1 MGWKELFAD
10 HGVAG
15 YERTK
20 VDNNSSVWKSKYSKG
35 WSSTSSWT
43 SKIPGFSGFSYTE
56 NSTKKDN
63 TIDALVAALPVLCNS
78 IGLFEPNMKI
88 QWADRDVNNFHVGT
102 NVVLLS
108 PDLIVNNIKDSS
120 KISQAYDALIGDAI
134 MAGHFSSRVRSME
147 NANDYKDIVLMVSGS
162 NDANSQSQQCEYIFS
177 SKSLKVSGNSAWNR
191 RGKKTRHSLTF
202 NVPFKSKFGRLF
214 KFTLPYTLNQSAM
227 QMALACEQKLAEKNV
242 CEKYKGANSYIFASR
257 QISSTDEVR
266 NFLRTSIAKVRPFS
280 VEERTANQN
289 YRNTPHGFSEM
300 IASVI
305 IWNIINPDDKIY
317 GPKYSSAIINM
328 VEKNLLPSTSD
339 LPDIVLAKCVYIL
352 NFIKEIVEDNPESYE
367 DEGQGEDD
375 EQGQEEGQDEG
386 QGQGE
391 GEDDENGEDEG
402 EEGEGEGEDEGQG
415 EGEGEGEGEGQ
426 GQGDLSQYCEV
437 GRCQGEE
444 ESDEEGQGEGEYRGQ
459 EEGEGDDESRSSY
472 SHDDFDNSKAW
483 NGNVRNVKMPLQ
495 LKDALEDIK
504 TNKVSLDGNSVHGA
518 LAKYKNGILSSSFRI
533 RVSEIKTDLH
543 SEQTPAFSK
552 PLDIS
557 DTRSIRLLQ
566 FNKADSSRPVK
577 IIDYGK
583 IDSKMAYAKVE
594 SNYRRFIDSI
604 RERLKV
610 RSMGYKAE
618 EHCKSSGNLDEGN
631 VWQLYDT
638 NYDQIF
644 YSESQPKILDKAH
657 ISVLI
662 DASGSMSDNL
672 RIEMVRDMGVILSS
686 ALSEI
691 WGVEFK
697 LYGHCH
703 GAIYDVN
710 NGDFN
715 TTKDIMLL
723 SPDGGTDEGGA
734 IQYVLRDSYKHKIA
748 NYDCNSEKI
757 NHYLIAIG
765 DGQSNVLEIQSA
777 VKIADEIGIKFCHI
791 GVDNA
796 YTEDYGNKCYGSGK
810 FAILPKE
817 SVIQSMVT
825 IVTRILS

>member
-1 MGWKELFAD
+1 M
-10 HGVAG
+10 
-15 YERTK
+15 
-20 VDNNSSVWKSKYSKG
+20 
-35 WSSTSSWT
+35 
-43 SKIPGFSGFSYTE
+43 
-56 NSTKKDN
+56 
-63 TIDALVAALPVLCNS
+63 
-78 IGLFEPNMKI
+78 
-88 QWADRDVNNFHVGT
+88 
-102 NVVLLS
+102 
-108 PDLIVNNIKDSS
+108 
-120 KISQAYDALIGDAI
+120 
-134 MAGHFSSRVRSME
+134 
-147 NANDYKDIVLMVSGS
+147 
-162 NDANSQSQQCEYIFS
+162 
-177 SKSLKVSGNSAWNR
+177 
-191 RGKKTRHSLTF
+191 
-202 NVPFKSKFGRLF
+202 
-214 KFTLPYTLNQSAM
+214 
-227 QMALACEQKLAEKNV
+227 
-242 CEKYKGANSYIFASR
+242 
-257 QISSTDEVR
+257 
-266 NFLRTSIAKVRPFS
+266 
-280 VEERTANQN
+280 
-289 YRNTPHGFSEM
+289 
-300 IASVI
+300 
-305 IWNIINPDDKIY
+305 
-317 GPKYSSAIINM
+317 
-328 VEKNLLPSTSD
+328 
-339 LPDIVLAKCVYIL
+339 
-352 NFIKEIVEDNPESYE
+352 
-367 DEGQGEDD
+367 
-375 EQGQEEGQDEG
+375 
-386 QGQGE
+386 
-391 GEDDENGEDEG
+391 
-402 EEGEGEGEDEGQG
+402 
-415 EGEGEGEGEGQ
+415 
-426 GQGDLSQYCEV
+426 
-437 GRCQGEE
+437 
-444 ESDEEGQGEGEYRGQ
+444 
-459 EEGEGDDESRSSY
+459 
-472 SHDDFDNSKAW
+472 
-483 NGNVRNVKMPLQ
+483 KMPLQ

-504 TNKVSLDGNSVHGA
+504 ANKISLDGNSVHGA

-577 IIDYGK
+577 ILDYGR

-644 YSESQPKILDKAH
+644 YSESQPKILEKAH

-703 GAIYDVN
+703 GAIYDFN

-796 YTEDYGNKCYGSGK
+796 YTEDYGNKCYGAGK

>member
-20 VDNNSSVWKSKYSKG
+20 VDNNSSTWKSKYSKG

-43 SKIPGFSGFSYTE
+43 SKIPGFSGFSYGE
-56 NSTKKDN
+56 NKDN

-88 QWADRDVNNFHVGT
+88 QWADREINNFHVG
-102 NVVLLS
+102 NDVVLLS
-108 PDLIVNNIKDSS
+108 PDLIINNIKDSS

-134 MAGHFSSRVRSME
+134 MAGHFSSRVKSME
-147 NANDYKDIVLMVSGS
+147 NANDYKNVVLMVSGS
-162 NDANSQSQQCEYIFS
+162 SDNNSQSQQCEYIFS

-191 RGKKTRHSLTF
+191 RNKKTRSSLTF
-202 NVPFKSKFGRLF
+202 NVPFKSKFGKLL
-214 KFTLPYTLNQSAM
+214 KFTLPYSLSQSAM
-227 QMALACEQKLAEKNV
+227 QMALACEQKLAEKNI

-280 VEERTANQN
+280 AEERTANQN
-289 YRNTPHGFSEM
+289 YRNVPHGFSEM

-339 LPDIVLAKCVYIL
+339 LPDIVLAKCVYIV
-352 NFIKEIVEDNPESYE
+352 NFIKQVVEDNPENYE

-375 EQGQEEGQDEG
+375 EKDQGEEEGEGQGQGEGEEGEDGEDEG

-391 GEDDENGEDEG
+391 GEEGED
-402 EEGEGEGEDEGQG
+402 GEDEGQG
-415 EGEGEGEGEGQ
+415 Q
-426 GQGDLSQYCEV
+426 GQGEDQDQNE
-437 GRCQGEE
+437 GQGEE
-444 ESDEEGQGEGEYRGQ
+444 EEEEEGQGEGQGEGEYRGQ
-459 EEGEGDDESRSSY
+459 GEEGDDESRSSY
-472 SHDDFDNSKAW
+472 SHDNFDNSKAW

-518 LAKYKNGILSSSFRI
+518 LSKYKNGILSSSFRI

-543 SEQTPAFSK
+543 VEQTPAFNK

-583 IDSKMAYAKVE
+583 IDSKTAYAKVE

-703 GAIYDVN
+703 GAIYDFN

-765 DGQSNVLEIQSA
+765 DGQSNVEEIQSA
-777 VKIADEIGIKFCHI
+777 VKIADEVGIKFCHI

-796 YTEDYGNKCYGSGK
+796 YNEDYGKKCYGAGK